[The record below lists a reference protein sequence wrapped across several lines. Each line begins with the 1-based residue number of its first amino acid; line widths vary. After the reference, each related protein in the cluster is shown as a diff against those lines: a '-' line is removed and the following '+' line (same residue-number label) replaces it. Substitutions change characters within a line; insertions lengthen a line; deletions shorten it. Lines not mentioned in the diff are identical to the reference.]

1 MDMLKAL
8 YRTHVG
14 DYPKFYKMDPLC
26 RLGFLA
32 SELLLQ
38 AEAETEGLPRFTER
52 EDRAVVLVGRSASV
66 CADRAY
72 QETIR
77 SAEEFFPSPAAF
89 IYTLP
94 NIVTGEIA
102 MRNHYH
108 GETTY
113 LLQET
118 PADVRR
124 LLTQVLRA
132 PGTHS
137 VLGGWID
144 IANTD
149 TFSANMYII
158 N

>member
-1 MDMLKAL
+1 
-8 YRTHVG
+8 
-14 DYPKFYKMDPLC
+14 
-26 RLGFLA
+26 
-32 SELLLQ
+32 
-38 AEAETEGLPRFTER
+38 
-52 EDRAVVLVGRSASV
+52 VGRSASV